1 MKANSTNEIY
11 GGPGGRD
18 VRTKHP
24 PSGSVSW
31 KPCPDARRD
40 LARFWRRVSYGDI
53 RGLATLAEISQNI
66 NDSQFVISRDKSK
79 PILQRLVISWVKSN
93 EMRVK
98 LVNGVNYF
106 DIVMLR
112 ENVRNY
118 IGLKRGSDFFNWII
132 VVGSVVISPC

>member
-1 MKANSTNEIY
+1 VDLEPMKANSTNEIY

-53 RGLATLAEISQNI
+53 RGLATLAGISQNLL
-66 NDSQFVISRDKSK
+66 VLKS
-79 PILQRLVISWVKSN
+79 IAEITGLGFETSN
-93 EMRVK
+93 
-98 LVNGVNYF
+98 
-106 DIVMLR
+106 
-112 ENVRNY
+112 
-118 IGLKRGSDFFNWII
+118 
-132 VVGSVVISPC
+132 